1 MQPSTR
7 PTASVAAT
15 RALAVGSLI
24 GLIVLGLAWEMWLAP
39 LRPGGSVLALKV
51 LPLVVPLAGLLK
63 HRMYTY
69 RWVSLMVW
77 LYFTEGVVR
86 AWSDMAELSRM
97 MALGEVAL
105 VCVYF
110 ACALLYLRPYKKA
123 AQKLA
128 KELLDKV
135 KVPHD

>member
-1 MQPSTR
+1 MQTQKLFHGGAI
-7 PTASVAAT
+7 ASLIWLICWLVAWEIWVAPLH
-15 RALAVGSLI
+15 AGGSL
-24 GLIVLGLAWEMWLAP
+24 
-39 LRPGGSVLALKV
+39 LALKA
-51 LPLVVPLAGLLK
+51 LPLLVPLRGVIKRDL
-63 HRMYTY
+63 YTLQ
-69 RWVSLMVW
+69 WSSMVI
-77 LYFTEGVVR
+77 LIYFTEGAVR
-86 AWSDMAELSRM
+86 AWSDALEMSRL

-123 AQKLA
+123 AQKMA

>member
-1 MQPSTR
+1 MQTHKIFH
-7 PTASVAAT
+7 AGAIA
-15 RALAVGSLI
+15 SLI
-24 GLIVLGLAWEMWLAP
+24 LLIGWLVAWETWVAPLHAGAWLLALKALPLLAP
-39 LRPGGSVLALKV
+39 LRGVIKRDL
-51 LPLVVPLAGLLK
+51 
-63 HRMYTY
+63 YTLQ
-69 RWVSLMVW
+69 WSSMVI
-77 LYFTEGVVR
+77 LIYFTEGAVR
-86 AWSDMAELSRM
+86 AWSDTSELSRM

-123 AQKLA
+123 AQRMA

>member
-1 MQPSTR
+1 MQTQKLFHGG
-7 PTASVAAT
+7 AIA
-15 RALAVGSLI
+15 SLI
-24 GLIVLGLAWEMWLAP
+24 WLIGWLVAWEIWVAP
-39 LRPGGSVLALKV
+39 LHPGGSLLALKA
-51 LPLVVPLAGLLK
+51 LPLLVPLRGVIKRDL
-63 HRMYTY
+63 YTLQ
-69 RWVSLMVW
+69 WSSMVI
-77 LYFTEGVVR
+77 LIYFAEGAVR
-86 AWSDMAELSRM
+86 AWSDRDELSRF
-97 MALGEVAL
+97 MAMGEVVL